1 MNRGLGSGFDALNVR
16 IVGIEKGKLAVA
28 ASVAMNGYAGPS
40 AEELFRKGADLFR
53 TLRHDRRAA
62 DEK

>member
-1 MNRGLGSGFDALNVR
+1 
-16 IVGIEKGKLAVA
+16 
-28 ASVAMNGYAGPS
+28 MNGYAGPS